1 MALVGT
7 GKVALITG
15 GGTGIGRAAAL
26 HLQADGWNV
35 AVTGRRKEEL
45 DKTCALAKAGGGKM
59 ASFAADCGKEADV
72 KRLFADVVKHFGR
85 LDFLF
90 NNAGMGAPA
99 VPMEDLPFA
108 TWQSVVDINLT
119 GSFLCAQEAIRQY
132 KKQSPQGG
140 RIVNNGSISAHTP
153 RPMSVAY
160 TATKHA
166 ITGLTKCIA
175 LDGRPFNIAC
185 GQLDVGN
192 ADTAM
197 GGRMKAGV
205 PQARGDVMPEA
216 VMDVEHCGSAIRYMA
231 SLPLDANILTMTIKA
246 TNMPFEGRG

>member
-1 MALVGT
+1 MAAN
-7 GKVALITG
+7 KVAIITG

-26 HLQADGWNV
+26 ALQGDGWDVVV
-35 AVTGRRKEEL
+35 AGRRKDEL
-45 DKTCALAKAGGGKM
+45 DKTVAMAKAGGGKM
-59 ASFAADCGKEADV
+59 IGVATDVTKQDQV
-72 KRLFADVVKHFGR
+72 KRLFAETKKAFGR

-90 NNAGMGAPA
+90 NNAGMGLPA
-99 VPMEDLPFA
+99 GPMEDIPVEK
-108 TWQSVVDINLT
+108 WQGVVDLNLT
-119 GSFLCAQEAIRQY
+119 ACFMCAQEAIRMF
-132 KKQSPQGG
+132 KAQSPQGG

-166 ITGLTKCIA
+166 ITGLTKCVA

-185 GQLDVGN
+185 GQIDIGN
-192 ADTAM
+192 ADTNM

-205 PQARGDVMPEA
+205 PQPRGDIMPEP
-216 VMDVEHCGSAIRYMA
+216 VFDVSHCGSAIRYMA
-231 SLPLDANILTMTIKA
+231 SLPLDTNVFTLNIKA

>member
-1 MALVGT
+1 MSGN
-7 GKVALITG
+7 GKAAIITG

-35 AVTGRRKEEL
+35 AIVGRRAAEL
-45 DKTCALAKAGGGKM
+45 EKTVAAAKAGGGRM
-59 ASFAADCGKEADV
+59 LAVSADVTKQADV
-72 KRLFADVVKHFGR
+72 KRLFAETVGAFGR

-90 NNAGMGAPA
+90 NNAGMGLPA
-99 VPMEDLPFA
+99 GPMEDIPLEK
-108 TWQSVVDINLT
+108 WQGVVDLNLT
-119 GSFLCAQEAIRQY
+119 ACFMCAQEAIRQF

-140 RIVNNGSISAHTP
+140 RIVNNGSISAHAP

-185 GQLDVGN
+185 GQIDIGN

-205 PQARGDVMPEA
+205 PQPRGDVMPEA
-216 VMDVEHCGSAIRYMA
+216 VFDVDHCGSAIRYMA
-231 SLPLDANILTMTIKA
+231 SLPLDTNVLTMTIKA

>member
-1 MALVGT
+1 MALPGT

-15 GGTGIGRAAAL
+15 GGTGIGRSAAL
-26 HLQADGWNV
+26 ALHADGWTV
-35 AVTGRRKEEL
+35 AVVGRRKEEL
-45 DKTCALAKAGGGKM
+45 DKTCAMAPGGAKM
-59 ASFAADCGKEADV
+59 QSFVADVGKEAAV
-72 KRLFADVVKHFGR
+72 KQLFADVVKAFGR

-99 VPMEDLPFA
+99 VPMEDLPVA
-108 TWQSVVDINLT
+108 TWQQVLDVNLT
-119 GSFLCAQEAIRQY
+119 GSFLCAQEAIRQF
-132 KKQSPQGG
+132 KTQSPQGG
-140 RIVNNGSISAHTP
+140 RIINNGSISAHTP
-153 RPMSVAY
+153 RPNSIAY

-166 ITGLTKCIA
+166 VTGMTKCIA

-192 ADTAM
+192 ADTNM

-205 PQARGDVMPEA
+205 PQARGDIQPEP
-216 VMDVEHCGSAIRYMA
+216 VMDVDHTGSAIRYMA
-231 SLPLDANILTMTIKA
+231 SLPLESNVLFMTIKA